1 MHILQ
6 FPYLVQ
12 FVHYILIFIWKNIVM
27 VSWLPPKGG
36 NIKKKKECED
46 SGFFFSF
53 FLWRLSI
60 WASMLAWGKR
70 NCKDLQICTC
80 TPSQESC
87 WRKAPLWVYDLA
99 FLSASLCG
107 ESLDERSAPS
117 RLQEGSKLTSGG
129 HVPCMKINSTDL
141 RELLQNMRYRRFGIT
156 NDQVQLYLLF
166 SIFQLNACLTNHL
179 RE

>member
-1 MHILQ
+1 MLQ

-36 NIKKKKECED
+36 NIKRKERKCED
-46 SGFFFSF
+46 SGFFLSF

-87 WRKAPLWVYDLA
+87 WRKAPLWLA
-99 FLSASLCG
+99 FLRFTVHLCVASHSMKG
-107 ESLDERSAPS
+107 PRHPGS
-117 RLQEGSKLTSGG
+117 RKAASSTLGD

-141 RELLQNMRYRRFGIT
+141 HELLQNMRYRRFGIT
-156 NDQVQLYLLF
+156 NDLVQLYLLF
-166 SIFQLNACLTNHL
+166 SPFQLNACLTNHL